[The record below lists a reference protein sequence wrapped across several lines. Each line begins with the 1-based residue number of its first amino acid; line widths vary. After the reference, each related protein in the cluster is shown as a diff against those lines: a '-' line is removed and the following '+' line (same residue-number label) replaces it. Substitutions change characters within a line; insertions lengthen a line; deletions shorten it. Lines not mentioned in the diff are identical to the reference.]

1 MRTWLSTHRL
11 FLLLLLVLIALRLPH
26 INRPLSKHHDFNNA
40 VILINA
46 VSWSQ
51 AGGAAN
57 VGYTPLMNF
66 QGKSNRV
73 LEIGPHIDANGN
85 HVYLSFG
92 AGWYVLPYFVFHF
105 LQITPTPL
113 ALEILN
119 IFIGLFTISLLYV
132 LLRQWLANE
141 KQTIQAV
148 ALFALLP
155 APLWYM
161 GHSYVTTGI
170 MLPLVLCVLLLWR
183 KAASTSNALTASFHL
198 QLFVA
203 IVMLMYFDW
212 VAAFLAA
219 GMGVWGLASKKRN
232 NSYVGLFFTAGISAA
247 VGIGLIFYQFAQY
260 LSWQQVV
267 DYWSSRSAYRT
278 IANQDEGWLTMIRHC
293 ITHIGSGYNGIVF
306 LLIYISIKQKS
317 IRWLHIPNHWL
328 SWAMIAVL
336 IYNLVLFHWS
346 ASHEFAW
353 MAFALVFTMWLFVHK
368 YEWIITVSKTVFFLI
383 VAQGLLQYFL
393 INLPGEKGITGTAYN
408 DQQMKAKKISASI
421 PANATVFVNM
431 QNPKIIEWYS
441 QRTFNY
447 VPTKDAAI
455 RIADSLHL
463 KHVFWIERM
472 ETDSMKI
479 QALR

>member
-66 QGKSNRV
+66 QGNSNRV
-73 LEIGPHIDANGN
+73 LENGPHIDANGN

-105 LQITPTPL
+105 LQIPPTPL

-119 IFIGLFTISLLYV
+119 IFIGLFTVSLLYK

-141 KQTIQAV
+141 QQTIQAV

-198 QLFVA
+198 QLFVV

-293 ITHIGSGYNGIVF
+293 ITHIGSGYIGLILLLGIITF
-306 LLIYISIKQKS
+306 RQKS
-317 IRWLHIPNHWL
+317 IRWLSIPNDWL

-336 IYNLVLFHWS
+336 IYNLILFHWS

-353 MAFALVFTMWLFVHK
+353 MAFALVFTIWLFVHK
-368 YEWIITVSKTVFFLI
+368 AGYIIKVSKTALTLML
-383 VAQGLLQYFL
+383 AQGLLQYFL
-393 INLPGEKGITGTAYN
+393 INLPGDNSITGTRY
-408 DQQMKAKKISASI
+408 DEQQMQAKKITAVI
-421 PANATVFVNM
+421 PDKAFVFVNM

-441 QRTFNY
+441 KRTFNY
-447 VPTKDAAI
+447 VPNKDSALH
-455 RIADSLHL
+455 IADSLQLSPVYWIDFQQPAQLRISLL
-463 KHVFWIERM
+463 K
-472 ETDSMKI
+472 
-479 QALR
+479 

>member
-66 QGKSNRV
+66 QGNSNRV
-73 LEIGPHIDANGN
+73 LENGPHIDANGN

-105 LQITPTPL
+105 LQTPPTPL

-119 IFIGLFTISLLYV
+119 IFIGLFTVSLLYK

-141 KQTIQAV
+141 QQTIQAV
-148 ALFALLP
+148 VLFALLP

-183 KAASTSNALTASFHL
+183 KAASTSNALTASFYL
-198 QLFVA
+198 QLFVV

-278 IANQDEGWLTMIRHC
+278 IANQNEGWLTMIRHC
-293 ITHIGSGYNGIVF
+293 ITHIGSGYIGLILLLGI
-306 LLIYISIKQKS
+306 ITYRQKS
-317 IRWLHIPNHWL
+317 IRWLSIPNDWL

-336 IYNLVLFHWS
+336 IYNLMLFHWS

-353 MAFALVFTMWLFVHK
+353 MAFALVFTIWLFVHK
-368 YEWIITVSKTVFFLI
+368 YKWITTVSKPVFFLI
-383 VAQGLLQYFL
+383 LAHGLLQYFL
-393 INLPGEKGITGTAYN
+393 INLPGKKSITGTSYN
-408 DQQMKAKKISASI
+408 SFQQQALQIQSKV
-421 PANATVFVNM
+421 PADAVIFTNL
-431 QNPKIIEWYS
+431 QNPKLTEWYAK
-441 QRTFNY
+441 RTFNY
-447 VPTKDAAI
+447 VATKADAI
-455 RIADSLHL
+455 RIMNYS
-463 KHVFWIERM
+463 KINKGYWIYVDGQQIVTIE
-472 ETDSMKI
+472 
-479 QALR
+479 LLN